1 MFCGIWYYLHMLAA
15 ASMTVLC
22 CSNLQRPKKKQIK
35 LESVIVR
42 APKNTLCHF
51 SYRPLEP
58 AHCILCDIGGPWQKG
73 LFLWS
78 LGFFFSG
85 LGLGGSSL
93 WASFLYSCRSFCASS
108 WGSSTYCNSSSGSLC
123 CSGILQLTGGW
134 KNRQRNNLRG
144 TEIQTPTKISSNVAF
159 ISNQALQQNPT
170 ALCCSC
176 KAGKFEFNSHNWT
189 FLCCQGVS
197 FFRHWLQQQLA

>member
-1 MFCGIWYYLHMLAA
+1 MFCGIWHHLHMLAA
-15 ASMTVLC
+15 ASMMVWC
-22 CSNLQRPKKKQIK
+22 CSSLQRPKKETNQTSICNCQG
-35 LESVIVR
+35 SQ
-42 APKNTLCHF
+42 NTLCHF
-51 SYRPLEP
+51 SYWPLEP

-123 CSGILQLTGGW
+123 CSGRLQLTGGS
-134 KNRQRNNLRG
+134 KNRQRNNLGGRD
-144 TEIQTPTKISSNVAF
+144 TNPYK
-159 ISNQALQQNPT
+159 NQL
-170 ALCCSC
+170 
-176 KAGKFEFNSHNWT
+176 
-189 FLCCQGVS
+189 
-197 FFRHWLQQQLA
+197 